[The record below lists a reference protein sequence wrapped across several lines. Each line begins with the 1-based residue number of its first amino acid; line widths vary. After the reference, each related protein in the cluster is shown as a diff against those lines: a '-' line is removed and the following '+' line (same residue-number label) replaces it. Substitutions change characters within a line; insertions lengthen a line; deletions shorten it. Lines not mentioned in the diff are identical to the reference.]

1 MHCVSKPR
9 KPRNRRDALEL
20 FYELLPCFSAF
31 GYQFGVRRC
40 MLPCKKSFLPRSNRE
55 GEIRERHSIMK
66 ILAGKFNRRLRWILA
81 LAILFFAAA
90 ALFYPYHYPTRVYAA
105 QEKERA
111 AGGDQTTSLSD
122 QTDLAVTV
130 YNSNIALVRDVRQLA
145 LPGGAFRLKF
155 MDIAATVNPATV
167 HFRSLTDPEKLGVI
181 EQNYE
186 YDLLEPAKLLHKYVG
201 KEVTLVRSYMENG
214 STKREE
220 IKATLLSDN
229 NGPVWKIGNDIVTG
243 VYSEGYRFPEVP
255 ANLYERPTLLMSLEN
270 SGARKQQIE
279 ASYLAT
285 NLSWNADYVLTVARD
300 DKAAD
305 LDGWVTLANSSG
317 TAFHNARLQLVA
329 GDLNRLPQNG
339 LRDMVVSKSMA
350 VAGAAERQFQ
360 QESFS
365 EYHLYTLGRRTSV
378 EDKETKQISLLQ
390 GSGVPVEKIFVVNGQ
405 NFYYHNQQNPGSPL
419 KDPVMVFYKFKNEEK
434 AGLGMPLPAGN
445 VRVYQKDS
453 KGGVLFVGEDRI
465 DHTPKD
471 ENVTVHIGNAFDVV
485 AERKQTDYKRIDTHV
500 WEMEFEI
507 TLRNHKDTPI
517 VVQVNEP
524 IGGDWE
530 MLSSSYKYT
539 KTSAWAAQFNVP
551 VDKNGTSVLKYR
563 IRARW

>member
-1 MHCVSKPR
+1 
-9 KPRNRRDALEL
+9 
-20 FYELLPCFSAF
+20 
-31 GYQFGVRRC
+31 
-40 MLPCKKSFLPRSNRE
+40 
-55 GEIRERHSIMK
+55 MK
-66 ILAGKFNRRLRWILA
+66 ILSHRLSTRLRWFVAVTLA
-81 LAILFFAAA
+81 VLLSAGALCSATLSHRAAN
-90 ALFYPYHYPTRVYAA
+90 
-105 QEKERA
+105 QEKEPRPA
-111 AGGDQTTSLSD
+111 SADQSTSLND

-130 YNSNIALVRDVRQLA
+130 YNSNIALVRDVRQLT
-145 LPGGAFRLKF
+145 LPSGNFRLKF

-167 HFRSLTDPEKLGVI
+167 HFRSLTDPEKLAVI

-201 KEVTLVRSYMENG
+201 KEVTLIRSYQENS
-214 STKREE
+214 STKHEE
-220 IKATLLSDN
+220 IKAILLSDN
-229 NGPVWKIGNDIVTG
+229 NGPVWKIGNDIITG
-243 VYSEGYRFPEVP
+243 MFAESYRFPEVP
-255 ANLYERPTLLMSLEN
+255 ANLYDRPTLLMSLDN
-270 SGARKQQIE
+270 SGARKHQIE
-279 ASYLAT
+279 ASYLAS
-285 NLSWNADYVLTVARD
+285 NLSWNSDYVLTIARD

-305 LDGWVTLANSSG
+305 LDGWVTLANNSG

-329 GDLNRLPQNG
+329 GDLNRLPVGRNDVMEM
-339 LRDMVVSKSMA
+339 RTMTKA
-350 VAGAAERQFQ
+350 VPAAPNFQ

-365 EYHLYTLGRRTSV
+365 EYHLYSLSRRTSV

-390 GSGVPVEKIFVVNGQ
+390 GSGVPVEKVFVVNGQ
-405 NFYYHNQQNPGSPL
+405 NSYYHNQYNPGSSQ

-445 VRVYQKDS
+445 LRVYQKDS
-453 KGGVLFVGEDRI
+453 KGGVLFIGEDRI

-471 ENVTVHIGNAFDVV
+471 ETVTVHIGNAFDVI

-507 TLRNHKDTPI
+507 TLRNHKESPI
-517 VVQVNEP
+517 TVEVNEP

-530 MLSSSYKYT
+530 MLSSSYKFT
-539 KTSAWAAQFNVP
+539 KTAAWAAQFKVP

>member
-1 MHCVSKPR
+1 MKTPSQK
-9 KPRNRRDALEL
+9 
-20 FYELLPCFSAF
+20 FSAR
-31 GYQFGVRRC
+31 V
-40 MLPCKKSFLPRSNRE
+40 P
-55 GEIRERHSIMK
+55 
-66 ILAGKFNRRLRWILA
+66 W
-81 LAILFFAAA
+81 FAAA
-90 ALFYPYHYPTRVYAA
+90 TLGALFSAGVLYSATRSHRDGT
-105 QEKERA
+105 QEKEARPSSP
-111 AGGDQTTSLSD
+111 DQATSLND

-130 YNSNIALVRDVRQLA
+130 YNSNIALVRDVRQLT
-145 LPGGAFRLKF
+145 LPAGLFRLKF

-167 HFRSLTDPEKLGVI
+167 HFRSLSEPDKLGVI

-201 KEVTLVRSYMENG
+201 KEVTLARAYQENG
-214 STKREE
+214 TTKREE

-243 VYSEGYRFPEVP
+243 MFAESYRFPEVP
-255 ANLYERPTLLMSLEN
+255 ANLFDRPTLLMSLDN
-270 SGARKQQIE
+270 SGAGKHQIE

-285 NLSWNADYVLTVARD
+285 NLSWNSDYVLTVARD

-305 LDGWVTLANSSG
+305 LDGWVTLANNSG
-317 TAFHNARLQLVA
+317 TAFRNARLQLVA
-329 GDLNRLPQNG
+329 GELNRIQPSAPMAMRAQAM
-339 LRDMVVSKSMA
+339 DAMVAK
-350 VAGAAERQFQ
+350 EKQFQ

-365 EYHLYTLGRRTSV
+365 EYHLYSLSRRTSV

-390 GSGVPVEKIFVVNGQ
+390 GTGVPVEKVFVVNGQ
-405 NFYYHNQQNPGSPL
+405 NFYYHNQYNPGSPQ

-434 AGLGMPLPAGN
+434 SGLGMPLPAGN
-445 VRVYQKDS
+445 LRVYQKDS
-453 KGGVLFVGEDRI
+453 KGGVLFVGEDHI

-471 ENVTVHIGNAFDVV
+471 ETVTVHIGNAFDVI

-517 VVQVNEP
+517 TVEVNEP

-530 MLSSSYKYT
+530 MLSSTYKFI
-539 KTSAWAAQFNVP
+539 KTAAWAAQFKVP